1 MSPTLE
7 QFLFY
12 FFYYSNYNL
21 NFYFTFEKKE
31 FVGEKAFLYTNIVID
46 SVTDSMDM
54 SLSQFWETV
63 KDKEAW
69 CAAVRGVTKSDM
81 T

>member
-7 QFLFY
+7 QFLLY

-21 NFYFTFEKKE
+21 NFYFPFEKKE

-46 SVTDSMDM
+46 SITDSMDM
-54 SLSQFWETV
+54 SVSKFWETV

-69 CAAVRGVTKSDM
+69 CAAVHGVTKSDV

>member
-21 NFYFTFEKKE
+21 NFYFPFEKKE
-31 FVGEKAFLYTNIVID
+31 FVGEKASLYTNIVID
-46 SVTDSMDM
+46 SITDSMDM
-54 SLSQFWETV
+54 SLSQLQETV
-63 KDKEAW
+63 KDREA
-69 CAAVRGVTKSDM
+69 CLGVTKSW
-81 T
+81 TWLSN

>member
-7 QFLFY
+7 QFLLY

-21 NFYFTFEKKE
+21 NFYFPFEKKE

-46 SVTDSMDM
+46 SITDSMDM
-54 SLSQFWETV
+54 SVSKFWETV
-63 KDKEAW
+63 ELRRAW
-69 CAAVRGVTKSDM
+69 RATVQGVAKSQ